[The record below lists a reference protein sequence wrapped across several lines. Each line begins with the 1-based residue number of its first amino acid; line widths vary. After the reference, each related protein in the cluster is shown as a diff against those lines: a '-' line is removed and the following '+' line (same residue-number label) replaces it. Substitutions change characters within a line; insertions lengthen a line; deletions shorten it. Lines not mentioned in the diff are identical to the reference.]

1 MDRETM
7 KRAALD
13 ALKRAQASCNPQERR
28 THAQTAL
35 NYIELWK
42 ERDAMIKQLSL

>member
-13 ALKRAQASCNPQERR
+13 ALKRAQASCNPEERR
-28 THAQTAL
+28 TQAQMAL
-35 NYIELWK
+35 HYIELWK